1 MYGIYNENKNY
12 VLALTNRSFTNTMRR
27 VYVDVHR
34 DEFTDEEYLLSQYRP
49 FHQSLFH
56 QFVRFDT
63 NIHSTVNKI
72 CITRNP
78 YTRALS
84 SFYWFC
90 KKRKHAYPKTKID
103 YNFQFNKMFKTLNFE
118 NFLNFLD
125 VVNPIDGHLN
135 LQTHNKYKFGDDLQ
149 LCKFGELSTKLT
161 EFYVSLGLDYDYI
174 FPIIE
179 NASKVKHNTSGIKKH
194 YSERREYHKLSDVE
208 ILNMQELPDL
218 RNMLTPT
225 TEELIYGYFKYD
237 FELLG
242 YERYNISE

>member
-1 MYGIYNENKNY
+1 MYSIYNKNKNY
-12 VLALTNRSFTNTMRR
+12 ALAITNRAFSTSMRR
-27 VYVDVHR
+27 LYVDIHR

-49 FHQSLFH
+49 NHQSLVHLFPK
-56 QFVRFDT
+56 FDLQ
-63 NIHSTVNKI
+63 IHSTINKI

-78 YTRALS
+78 YARALS

-90 KKRKHAYPKTKID
+90 KKRKYAYPVPKIN

-125 VVNPIDGHLN
+125 IVNPIDGHLN
-135 LQTHNKYKFGDDLQ
+135 LQTHNQYKLGDNLQ
-149 LCKFGELSTKLT
+149 ICKFSELPTKLT
-161 EFYVSLGLDYDYI
+161 EFYVSLGFDYDYV

-179 NASKVKHNTSGIKKH
+179 NASKVKHNTSGIKKL

-208 ILNMQELPDL
+208 ILRMQELPDL

-225 TEELIYGYFKYD
+225 TEELIYGYFQYD